1 MVDEPVE
8 GEHIMELNELILL
21 AAAALRTE
29 NNGLPESVLRREAV
43 KEAKLLWKEV
53 LRQEKD

>member
-1 MVDEPVE
+1 
-8 GEHIMELNELILL
+8 MELNALILL